1 MHWGGTACARARC
14 ARPTHTA
21 VPPAG
26 SVPKGSRRDC
36 PWSARASVPCQGG
49 VAGGYCKENTHTS
62 SSGSPPGAAG
72 GARGRPRR
80 PGPPAQ
86 ASFGAFYR
94 IEQLILTTL
103 PPDGAAGAGQPERPS
118 IVTDANIRLLFDMQ
132 ARAAGCHPVSCT
144 LYPIPSCSRCRR
156 TRARVPAERARQ
168 LADSGR
174 QAREARQRCEE
185 RARRLLTRGGRRMK
199 PARRCQ
205 RSPRWPTRGR
215 RRTRR
220 VRPGWQ
226 RWQRVAAP
234 ARLAR
239 LLARV
244 HHLGLLAAHARL
256 ARPPP
261 RFVAGALCSARAPRA
276 PAAPSRPAAAQRC
289 QEVPLTGPRPL
300 EHIALNARVHGAE
313 SLTRR
318 RQAEWLLSWCR
329 RWATEAHHWSATLV

>member
-1 MHWGGTACARARC
+1 MT
-14 ARPTHTA
+14 
-21 VPPAG
+21 
-26 SVPKGSRRDC
+26 
-36 PWSARASVPCQGG
+36 
-49 VAGGYCKENTHTS
+49 
-62 SSGSPPGAAG
+62 G
-72 GARGRPRR
+72 GARCRPRR

-103 PPDGAAGAGQPERPS
+103 PPDGAAGAGQPERPP

-132 ARAAGCHPVSCT
+132 ARAAGCHPVSHN
-144 LYPIPSCSRCRR
+144 LYPRAAGVAACVYASRQSARGSWP
-156 TRARVPAERARQ
+156 TRG
-168 LADSGR
+168 GR
-174 QAREARQRCEE
+174 
-185 RARRLLTRGGRRMK
+185 RARRASAAKSARGGWPTRGGRRMR

-220 VRPGWQ
+220 VRPGGQ